1 MSQVCGLR
9 RFFATAMMWC
19 VLASSGGAGA
29 QVEMAGVVQLEQF
42 VSSTRQATGSF
53 EQTVTA
59 SSGRRPQV
67 SSGQF
72 VFMRPGKFRW
82 VYERPYPQLLV
93 SDGER
98 LWSWDED
105 LNQVT
110 TRVLDDAL
118 GSTPAAVLMGD
129 GALERDFE
137 LAEAGSA
144 DGLQWV
150 VATPRQAD
158 SSFDSMRLGLA
169 EGMLRKMEMRDNFG
183 QVTVIVFSGF
193 DAEADI
199 DLDLFR
205 FVPPPGAD
213 VIGD

>member
-1 MSQVCGLR
+1 MKQSCGR
-9 RFFATAMMWC
+9 RWF
-19 VLASSGGAGA
+19 LAVVASGALAWSGAAAA
-29 QVEMAGVVQLEQF
+29 QVETAGVVQLEQF
-42 VSSTRQATGSF
+42 VARTRQAAGSF

-67 SSGQF
+67 SSGTF

-82 VYERPYPQLLV
+82 AYERPYPQLLV

-110 TRVLDDAL
+110 MRVLGDAL
-118 GSTPAAVLMGD
+118 GSTPAAVLTGD
-129 GALERDFE
+129 GALAGDFE
-137 LAEAGSA
+137 LADAGPA

-158 SSFDSMRLGLA
+158 SSFESMRLGFA
-169 EGMLRKMEMRDNFG
+169 QGMLHKMALRDNFG
-183 QVTVIVFSGF
+183 QMTVIVFTEF
-193 DAEADI
+193 DAEAGI
-199 DLDLFR
+199 DPTLFH
-205 FVPPPGAD
+205 FVPPLGAD
-213 VIGD
+213 VIGGD

>member
-1 MSQVCGLR
+1 MKQSFGMR
-9 RFFATAMMWC
+9 RFSAALVWVAFALSVAT
-19 VLASSGGAGA
+19 GA
-29 QVEMAGVVQLEQF
+29 QAEASGVVQLEQF
-42 VSSTRQATGSF
+42 VANTRQAAGAF

-67 SSGQF
+67 STGQF

-98 LWSWDED
+98 MWSWDED
-105 LNQVT
+105 LNQATV
-110 TRVLDDAL
+110 RVLNDAL
-118 GSTPAAVLMGD
+118 GSTPAAVLTGD

-137 LAEAGSA
+137 LADAGSA

-150 VATPRQAD
+150 VAMPRQAD
-158 SSFDSMRLGLA
+158 SGFESMRLGLA
-169 EGMLRKMEMRDNFG
+169 EGMLHKMELRDNFG
-183 QVTVIVFSGF
+183 QITVIAFTAFDTEAEIDPALFS
-193 DAEADI
+193 
-199 DLDLFR
+199 

-213 VIGD
+213 VIGGD

>member
-1 MSQVCGLR
+1 MKQSCGR
-9 RFFATAMMWC
+9 RWF
-19 VLASSGGAGA
+19 LAVVASGALAWSGAAAA
-29 QVEMAGVVQLEQF
+29 QVETSGVVQLEQF
-42 VSSTRQATGSF
+42 VARTRQAAGSF

-67 SSGQF
+67 SSGTF

-110 TRVLDDAL
+110 TRVLGDAL
-118 GSTPAAVLMGD
+118 GSTPAAVLTGD
-129 GALERDFE
+129 GALARDFE
-137 LAEAGSA
+137 LADAEPA

-158 SSFDSMRLGLA
+158 SSFESMRLGFA
-169 EGMLRKMEMRDNFG
+169 QGMLRKMALRDNFG
-183 QVTVIVFSGF
+183 QMTVIVFAEF

-199 DLDLFR
+199 DPTLFH

-213 VIGD
+213 VIGGD

>member
-1 MSQVCGLR
+1 MKQFCGLR
-9 RFFATAMMWC
+9 GFIAAMLWC
-19 VLASSGGAGA
+19 VLELTGLAGVRA
-29 QVEMAGVVQLEQF
+29 ETSGVVQLEQF
-42 VSSTRQATGSF
+42 VAGTRQATGSF
-53 EQTVTA
+53 EQTVIA

-67 SSGQF
+67 SSGNF

-93 SDGER
+93 SDGLR

-118 GSTPAAVLMGD
+118 GNTPAAVLTGD
-129 GALERDFE
+129 GRLERDFE
-137 LAEAGSA
+137 LSDAGLA

-150 VATPRQAD
+150 LAVPRQAEGT
-158 SSFDSMRLGLA
+158 FEWMRLGFA
-169 EGMLRKMEMRDNFG
+169 EGMLRKMELRDNFG
-183 QVTVIVFSGF
+183 QVTLITFTDF
-193 DAEADI
+193 DPEASI
-199 DLDLFR
+199 DPELFR

-213 VIGD
+213 VIGGD